1 MRDRDTSPNFDRIA
15 VCATGAAYKDDD
27 HVDQM
32 HRQSAGVR
40 IHKVPNFTEYI
51 VSTSETRK
59 LISQWYG
66 RYMPY
71 SSWSHQ

>member
-27 HVDQM
+27 H
-32 HRQSAGVR
+32 GVR